1 MKEIK
6 STRDYRVALYWLAYG
21 LTIRIHHDSGEIA
34 TAKNEDDI
42 WMAKGEA
49 EFVGMER

>member
-6 STRDYRVALYWLAYG
+6 STRDYRVAFHWLAYG
-21 LTIRIHHDSGEIA
+21 LTVKIHFDSGEI
-34 TAKNEDDI
+34 TSAKNEDDI

-49 EFVGMER
+49 EFVGIER

>member
-6 STRDYRVALYWLAYG
+6 STRDYRTALHWLAYG
-21 LTIRIHHDSGEIA
+21 LTVRIHHDSGEIA

-42 WMAKGEA
+42 WQAKGEA
-49 EFVGMER
+49 EFVGIER

>member
-1 MKEIK
+1 MNEIK
-6 STRDYRVALYWLAYG
+6 STRDYRIAEHWLSYG
-21 LTIRIHHDSGEIA
+21 LIVRIYRDSGEIA

-49 EFVGMER
+49 EFVGIEM

>member
-6 STRDYRVALYWLAYG
+6 STRDYRVALHWLSYG
-21 LTIRIHHDSGEIA
+21 LTVRIYHDSGEIA
-34 TAKNEDDI
+34 TARTEDDI
-42 WMAKGEA
+42 WQAKGEA